1 MKRPQV
7 AAFLVYQALFWV
19 GILVPFD
26 FRRPESLWDALFGPR
41 DTDVNWVDMVSYL
54 GHAVLFIPIGVLVE
68 RAVAARALGQ
78 AVGWSAFAL
87 FLAFASEG
95 SQAFN
100 SRQATVYD
108 FLMDLAGAGI
118 GGLLALRYRRSPRF
132 RSIVRHAFSPAAMA
146 TFIFLIVS
154 TFVLLAL
161 PRSTDFSSWDSSY
174 PLLLGEEEGAER
186 AWQGDL
192 HEVLL
197 LGRALSAAEVEQL
210 ASGLPEDVRSA
221 VVHYRPGASGASG
234 DGVAEAAVVRD
245 LSANEPPLDLFLS
258 PLASV
263 RGLEGGGVRFAGAGG
278 YRSRGPAARLTDA
291 LVQSEALTLMVRF
304 EANDLTA
311 AGPARLVTCSSG
323 SLKRNFTLAQEG
335 DGLHFRVRNQYAGEN
350 GVRPKL
356 VAKGCVRPGRQQ
368 TVVAVAAAT
377 ESRIYVDGKLAGR
390 VNFSAL
396 SSLQVLI
403 AGDLF
408 QRGAW
413 RGVASVGWLLGVLI
427 FGVFF
432 FPRLG
437 RGPWLEVASLGASA
451 LLVGALYLV
460 ATVCRSGLF

>member
-1 MKRPQV
+1 
-7 AAFLVYQALFWV
+7 
-19 GILVPFD
+19 
-26 FRRPESLWDALFGPR
+26 
-41 DTDVNWVDMVSYL
+41 
-54 GHAVLFIPIGVLVE
+54 
-68 RAVAARALGQ
+68 VAARALGQ
-78 AVGWSAFAL
+78 AAAWSAVVL
-87 FLAFASEG
+87 FLAFGSEA

-100 SRQATVYD
+100 SRQATVHD

-118 GGLLALRYRRSPRF
+118 GGLLAFRYRRSARF
-132 RSIVRHAFSPAAMA
+132 RRIVRHGFSPAAMA
-146 TFIFLIVS
+146 TLVFLIVS

-161 PRSTDFSSWDSSY
+161 PRSADFSSWDSSY

-197 LGRALSAAEVEQL
+197 LGRALSAVEVEQL
-210 ASGLPEDVRSA
+210 ASGSPEDVRSA
-221 VVHYRPGASGASG
+221 LAHYRPGASGGAG
-234 DGVAEAAVVRD
+234 GAGGGVAEATVVRD
-245 LSANEPPLDLFLS
+245 LSANQPPLDLFLS
-258 PLASV
+258 PLASA
-263 RGLEGGGVRFAGAGG
+263 RLLDPGGLRLEGGGG

-291 LVQSEALTLMVRF
+291 LVESEALTLMVRF

-311 AGPARLVTCSSG
+311 AGPARLVSCSSG

-335 DGLHFRVRNQYAGEN
+335 DALHFRVRNQYAGEN
-350 GVRPKL
+350 GVEPKL
-356 VAKGCVRPGRQQ
+356 VAASCVRPGRQQ
-368 TVVAVAAAT
+368 TVVAVAAPT

-427 FGVFF
+427 FGVLF

-451 LLVGALYLV
+451 LVVGALYLV
-460 ATVCRSGLF
+460 AMFFRSGLV